1 LDPGWIRLGSVF
13 PILKKLKVLLGSA
26 LDPLGSGAYL
36 CGEMYICIIC
46 TPYMHMSSCYVP
58 SICFYPSGMCGGMYP
73 LLTRAPHG
81 VGNTYQSVCR
91 PCRKGT
97 HTLSQRNRTPL
108 EEWVGTTKEASA
120 HLRANGTA
128 NMDKKCLNKTCV
140 RTPMGA
146 VGGQCLETCFCRYR
160 VETRTVQW
168 PSQPRYRIFLRGLRG
183 TFYTFVQEERPRE
196 LFSL

>member
-1 LDPGWIRLGSVF
+1 MDPGWIRLGSVF
-13 PILKKLKVLLGSA
+13 PILKKLKVSLGSA

-36 CGEMYICIIC
+36 CGEMYIYIIC

-58 SICFYPSGMCGGMYP
+58 SICFYPSGMCEGMYP

-81 VGNTYQSVCR
+81 MGNTYQSVCR

-128 NMDKKCLNKTCV
+128 NMDKKGKKKT
-140 RTPMGA
+140 
-146 VGGQCLETCFCRYR
+146 L
-160 VETRTVQW
+160 
-168 PSQPRYRIFLRGLRG
+168 LK
-183 TFYTFVQEERPRE
+183 
-196 LFSL
+196 